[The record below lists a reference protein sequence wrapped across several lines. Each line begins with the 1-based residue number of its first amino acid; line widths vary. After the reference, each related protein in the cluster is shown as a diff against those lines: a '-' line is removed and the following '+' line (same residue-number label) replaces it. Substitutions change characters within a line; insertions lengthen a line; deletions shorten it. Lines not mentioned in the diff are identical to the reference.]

1 MKKYNNLG
9 ELLVDF
15 RKHRSLS
22 QLDFAAMMDVDAR
35 TVIRWEKNVS
45 LIKVEKEKILTETF
59 RIPHQVIRNLNTD
72 KPISIL
78 FDFNKWAYALSD
90 FTAFIPSVRDFKFD
104 KEYETDS
111 IKTLV
116 TDEDFEF
123 VTYIQK
129 NQKNCEPVKKDVL
142 KLAARLLPELNVVMF
157 GSSGY
162 HGGHISFLP
171 LKYESYKQLYNRY
184 IHENELTVNDLC
196 RDKTEVPRV
205 FYFYSLYANSHDHAH
220 YLMNRLLRYFKL
232 QHFKDYIFAGIS
244 FRETEVDKYKEMSLD
259 IIWEEKR
266 KDCHATAS
274 FISGTLDK
282 YLFEKE

>member
-1 MKKYNNLG
+1 MKRYNNLG
-9 ELLVDF
+9 ELLIDF

-72 KPISIL
+72 KPIAIL

-90 FTAFIPSVRDFKFD
+90 FTAFIPSVRDFKYD
-104 KEYETDS
+104 TEYESDS
-111 IKTLV
+111 IKNLSN
-116 TDEDFEF
+116 DEDFDF

-129 NQKNCEPVKKDVL
+129 NQKNCDPVKKDVL
-142 KLAARLLPELNVVMF
+142 KLAARLLPDLNLVMF

-171 LKYESYKQLYNRY
+171 LKYEAYRNICDRRM
-184 IHENELTVNDLC
+184 HENDITVNDLC
-196 RDKTEVPRV
+196 RDKNETPRV

-232 QHFKDYIFAGIS
+232 NRFKDYIFAGIS
-244 FRETEVDKYKEMSLD
+244 FRDHEVDKYKEMGLE
-259 IIWEEKR
+259 IKWEDNR
-266 KDCHATAS
+266 ADCLVTAS
-274 FISGTLDK
+274 FVSGNLDK
-282 YLFEKE
+282 YLFEQE